1 MRHQIINRRRAR
13 SLQAQLA
20 VEACSRH
27 SNAASLM
34 IMADEIEDSD
44 FTSIGIPRSA
54 TTSSTTQSHD
64 RPAAPSARHGPAL
77 DRAPNGGPQKPGVV
91 QPKPQ
96 ALARRAGPSS
106 IIVSPRQKGNPILNG
121 IKQVPWEYGDIV
133 PDYILGVTTCALFL
147 SLKYHRLHP
156 EYIYTRIK
164 QLQGKY
170 SLRVVLVMVDIEN
183 HEDPL
188 KELSKT
194 SLINNVTL
202 VLCWSSA
209 EGGRYLELFKSF
221 ENAAPTAI
229 KQHQSTSYSDRMVD
243 FITTP
248 RSINKTDAVSLV
260 SQFGSIRTAVN
271 ARHED
276 VAGIA
281 GWGEKKVER
290 WCASVREPFR
300 VQRAG
305 KRGISKENSLASQP
319 VSRAQTLPRDDS
331 RIEPESPQPDITGL
345 GPSILASQSSKAS
358 EPLPNS
364 DADLRPGSR
373 VAEKISIED
382 NADDEEALAEAMTS
396 NVPLPQKASEAVTE
410 APPRKRKPDEDPLS
424 DGVMAALSKL
434 RKQG

>member
-1 MRHQIINRRRAR
+1 M
-13 SLQAQLA
+13 
-20 VEACSRH
+20 
-27 SNAASLM
+27 AA
-34 IMADEIEDSD
+34 EIDDSD
-44 FTSIGIPRSA
+44 FASIGVPRP
-54 TTSSTTQSHD
+54 TTT
-64 RPAAPSARHGPAL
+64 PSAASNGRPSGQTARPGPAL
-77 DRAPNGGPQKPGVV
+77 DRAPNNAPQKPGVV

-96 ALARRAGPSS
+96 ALAKRTGPSS

-248 RSINKTDAVSLV
+248 RSVNKTDAVSLV

-281 GWGEKKVER
+281 GWGDKKVER
-290 WCASVREPFR
+290 WCTSVSEPFR
-300 VQRAG
+300 IKRAG
-305 KRGISKENSLASQP
+305 KRGLSTENTLGSQA
-319 VSRAQTLPRDDS
+319 VSRAQTLSRDATRADS
-331 RIEPESPQPDITGL
+331 DSPVPTGAGL
-345 GPSILASQSSKAS
+345 GSSILTTRLAHVPENFAD
-358 EPLPNS
+358 S
-364 DADLRPGSR
+364 DADRRPQSRLAEQVRVDHGS
-373 VAEKISIED
+373 
-382 NADDEEALAEAMTS
+382 DDEEALADALTSGPVPPRKVDEAERS
-396 NVPLPQKASEAVTE
+396 
-410 APPRKRKPDEDPLS
+410 APPKKRKPDDDPLS

-434 RKQG
+434 RKS

>member
-1 MRHQIINRRRAR
+1 
-13 SLQAQLA
+13 
-20 VEACSRH
+20 
-27 SNAASLM
+27 
-34 IMADEIEDSD
+34 MADEIEDAD
-44 FTSIGIPRSA
+44 FDAIGVPRP
-54 TTSSTTQSHD
+54 STTAS
-64 RPAAPSARHGPAL
+64 APSSHGRPTGTTARPGPAL
-77 DRAPNGGPQKPGVV
+77 DRTSNSGPQKTGVV

-96 ALARRAGPSS
+96 ALAKRAGPSS

-156 EYIYTRIK
+156 EYIYNRIK

-194 SLINNVTL
+194 SLVNNVTL
-202 VLCWSSA
+202 ILCWSSA

-248 RSINKTDAVSLV
+248 RSVNKTDAVSIV
-260 SQFGSIRTAVN
+260 SQFGSVRTAVN

-276 VAGIA
+276 IASIA

-300 VQRAG
+300 IQRAG
-305 KRGISKENSLASQP
+305 KRGISKENSLASQA
-319 VSRAQTLPRDDS
+319 VSRSQTLSRDVTGVESDS
-331 RIEPESPQPDITGL
+331 PGPESAGL
-345 GPSILASQSSKAS
+345 GSSILSSRPKDVAAGI
-358 EPLPNS
+358 PDS
-364 DADLRPGSR
+364 DADRRPTSR
-373 VAEKISIED
+373 LAEQVDVDEY
-382 NADDEEALAEAMTS
+382 ADDEEALTHAMTAET
-396 NVPLPQKASEAVTE
+396 VPTKKAEEAVTE
-410 APPRKRKPDEDPLS
+410 APAKKRKPDDDPLS

-434 RKQG
+434 RKAG

>member
-1 MRHQIINRRRAR
+1 MNDDI
-13 SLQAQLA
+13 
-20 VEACSRH
+20 
-27 SNAASLM
+27 
-34 IMADEIEDSD
+34 DDSD
-44 FTSIGIPRSA
+44 FTSIGIPKTTTAPA
-54 TTSSTTQSHD
+54 TGSSNA
-64 RPAAPSARHGPAL
+64 RPAGTTGPKAGPAL
-77 DRAPNGGPQKPGVV
+77 DRTSSNTPQKTGVQ

-96 ALARRAGPSS
+96 ALPKRTGPSS

-121 IKQVPWEYGDIV
+121 IKQVPWEYGDIAA
-133 PDYILGVTTCALFL
+133 DYILGVTTCALFL

-156 EYIYTRIK
+156 EYIYKRIK
-164 QLQGKY
+164 DLQGKY
-170 SLRVVLVMVDIEN
+170 ALRVVLVMVDIQN

-209 EGGRYLELFKSF
+209 EGGRYLELFKTY
-221 ENAAPTAI
+221 ENVAPTAI

-281 GWGEKKVER
+281 GWGEKKVQR
-290 WCASVREPFR
+290 WVAAVNEPFR
-300 VQRAG
+300 IKRTA
-305 KRGISKENSLASQP
+305 KRGLSTEH
-319 VSRAQTLPRDDS
+319 T
-331 RIEPESPQPDITGL
+331 
-345 GPSILASQSSKAS
+345 LASQSAS
-358 EPLPNS
+358 RAPTLSRDVTQDAAQADTNSPAPALGSSILSSRPRIDAGGAGNDASALPDS
-364 DADLRPGSR
+364 DADRRPHSR
-373 VAEKISIED
+373 VAEHVDVSEL
-382 NADDEEALAEAMTS
+382 ADDEAAMAEAMTS
-396 NVPLPQKASEAVTE
+396 GAIPPVKAKETVQDT
-410 APPRKRKPDEDPLS
+410 APKKRKPDDDPLS

-434 RKQG
+434 RKQ

>member
-1 MRHQIINRRRAR
+1 
-13 SLQAQLA
+13 
-20 VEACSRH
+20 
-27 SNAASLM
+27 
-34 IMADEIEDSD
+34 MADGIEDSD
-44 FTSIGIPRSA
+44 LASIGVSRP
-54 TTSSTTQSHD
+54 TTT
-64 RPAAPSARHGPAL
+64 PSAAVSNGRPPGQTARPGPAL
-77 DRAPNGGPQKPGVV
+77 DRAPNNGPQKPGVV

-96 ALARRAGPSS
+96 ALAKRTGPSA
-106 IIVSPRQKGNPILNG
+106 IIVSPRQKGNPLLNG

-248 RSINKTDAVSLV
+248 RSVNKTDAVSLV

-281 GWGEKKVER
+281 GWGDKKVER
-290 WCASVREPFR
+290 WCTSVSEPFR
-300 VQRAG
+300 IKRAG
-305 KRGISKENSLASQP
+305 KRGLSTENTLASQA
-319 VSRAQTLPRDDS
+319 VSRAQTLSRDVTRAGS
-331 RIEPESPQPDITGL
+331 ESPVPTGVGL
-345 GPSILASQSSKAS
+345 GSSILTTRPGHVSGN
-358 EPLPNS
+358 LPDS
-364 DADLRPGSR
+364 DADRRPHSR
-373 VAEKISIED
+373 LAEQVIVD
-382 NADDEEALAEAMTS
+382 HGADDEEALAYALMS
-396 NVPLPQKASEAVTE
+396 RAVPPHKAVETVQD
-410 APPRKRKPDEDPLS
+410 APSKKRKPDDDPLS

-434 RKQG
+434 RKS

>member
-1 MRHQIINRRRAR
+1 MNDDI
-13 SLQAQLA
+13 
-20 VEACSRH
+20 
-27 SNAASLM
+27 
-34 IMADEIEDSD
+34 DDSD
-44 FTSIGIPRSA
+44 FTGIGIPRTTTALAAGSSNARSA
-54 TTSSTTQSHD
+54 GTSGP
-64 RPAAPSARHGPAL
+64 RAAPAL
-77 DRAPNGGPQKPGVV
+77 DRTSGNAPAKTGVQ

-96 ALARRAGPSS
+96 ALPKRTGPSS

-121 IKQVPWEYGDIV
+121 IKQVPWEYGDIAA
-133 PDYILGVTTCALFL
+133 DYILGITTCALFL

-156 EYIYTRIK
+156 EYIYKRIK
-164 QLQGKY
+164 DLQGKY
-170 SLRVVLVMVDIEN
+170 ALRIVLVMVDIQN

-209 EGGRYLELFKSF
+209 EGGRYLELFKTY
-221 ENAAPTAI
+221 ENVAPTAI

-281 GWGEKKVER
+281 GWGEKKVQR
-290 WCASVREPFR
+290 WVAAVSEPFR
-300 VQRAG
+300 IQRTA
-305 KRGISKENSLASQP
+305 KRGLSKENSLASQP
-319 VSRAQTLPRDDS
+319 ASRAPTLSRDVTQVIDHA
-331 RIEPESPQPDITGL
+331 EAPALAPDF
-345 GPSILASQSSKAS
+345 GPSILSSRPRIDVGSAPVNASA
-358 EPLPNS
+358 LPDS
-364 DADLRPGSR
+364 DADRRPRSR
-373 VAEKISIED
+373 LAEQVDASAF
-382 NADDEEALAEAMTS
+382 ADDEEAMAEAMTS
-396 NVPLPQKASEAVTE
+396 DAIPPSRENAIVQGQ
-410 APPRKRKPDEDPLS
+410 APKKRKPDDDSLS

-434 RKQG
+434 RKQ

>member
-1 MRHQIINRRRAR
+1 
-13 SLQAQLA
+13 
-20 VEACSRH
+20 
-27 SNAASLM
+27 
-34 IMADEIEDSD
+34 MADDIEDSD
-44 FTSIGIPRSA
+44 FTSISVPN
-54 TTSSTTQSHD
+54 TTAPANA
-64 RPAAPSARHGPAL
+64 RPAAQHARPGPAL
-77 DRAPNGGPQKPGVV
+77 DRAPINAPQRPGVV

-96 ALARRAGPSS
+96 ALAKRAGPSA

-170 SLRVVLVMVDIEN
+170 NLRVVLVMVDIDN
-183 HEDPL
+183 HEDSL

-202 VLCWSSA
+202 VLCWSAA

-248 RSINKTDAVSLV
+248 RSVNKTDAVSLV

-281 GWGEKKVER
+281 GWGDKKVER

-300 VQRAG
+300 IQRAA
-305 KRGISKENSLASQP
+305 KRGLSTEVARVDTGSP
-319 VSRAQTLPRDDS
+319 VQTGA
-331 RIEPESPQPDITGL
+331 GL
-345 GPSILASQSSKAS
+345 GSSILATRSTSAPEATS
-358 EPLPNS
+358 NS
-364 DADLRPGSR
+364 DPDRMPRPNPAER
-373 VAEKISIED
+373 VDTDQYE
-382 NADDEEALAEAMTS
+382 DDEEALAATLATS
-396 NVPLPQKASEAVTE
+396 ARPPPPPKTNTEIQKPS
-410 APPRKRKPDEDPLS
+410 PKKRKPDDDPLN

-434 RKQG
+434 RKSG

>member
-1 MRHQIINRRRAR
+1 
-13 SLQAQLA
+13 
-20 VEACSRH
+20 
-27 SNAASLM
+27 
-34 IMADEIEDSD
+34 MADEIEDD
-44 FTSIGIPRSA
+44 FTSIGIPKTA
-54 TTSSTTQSHD
+54 TT
-64 RPAAPSARHGPAL
+64 PSAATSHTSNGRPTGTSARSGPAL
-77 DRAPNGGPQKPGVV
+77 DRPTNNGPQKTGVV

-96 ALARRAGPSS
+96 PMAKRAGPSS
-106 IIVSPRQKGNPILNG
+106 IIVSTRQKGNPILNG

-133 PDYILGVTTCALFL
+133 ADYILGATTCALFL

-170 SLRVVLVMVDIEN
+170 SLRVILVMVDIEN

-229 KQHQSTSYSDRMVD
+229 KQNQSTSYSDRMVD

-248 RSINKTDAVSLV
+248 RSINKTDAISLV

-290 WCASVREPFR
+290 WCASVSEPFR
-300 VQRAG
+300 IQRAG
-305 KRGISKENSLASQP
+305 KRGISNENSLASQA
-319 VSRAQTLPRDDS
+319 VSRAETLSRDVTRAESD
-331 RIEPESPQPDITGL
+331 SPQTASL
-345 GPSILASQSSKAS
+345 GPSILGKRPP
-358 EPLPNS
+358 EEVPDS
-364 DADLRPGSR
+364 DADCRSHSR
-373 VAEKISIED
+373 LAEHVNAD
-382 NADDEEALAEAMTS
+382 QFADDEEALADSMTAGA
-396 NVPLPQKASEAVTE
+396 VPPKRAVDAVQE
-410 APPRKRKPDEDPLS
+410 APPKKRKPDDDPLS
-424 DGVMAALSKL
+424 EGVMAALSKL
-434 RKQG
+434 RKDG

>member
-1 MRHQIINRRRAR
+1 
-13 SLQAQLA
+13 
-20 VEACSRH
+20 
-27 SNAASLM
+27 
-34 IMADEIEDSD
+34 MADEIEDD
-44 FTSIGIPRSA
+44 FTSIGIPKTA
-54 TTSSTTQSHD
+54 TT
-64 RPAAPSARHGPAL
+64 PSAATPQASNGRPTGSSARPGPAL
-77 DRAPNGGPQKPGVV
+77 DRPTNNGPQKTGVV

-96 ALARRAGPSS
+96 ALAKRAGPSS

-133 PDYILGVTTCALFL
+133 ADYILGATTCALFL

-170 SLRVVLVMVDIEN
+170 SLRVILVMVDIEN

-229 KQHQSTSYSDRMVD
+229 KQSQSTSYSDRMVD

-248 RSINKTDAVSLV
+248 RSINKTDAISLV

-290 WCASVREPFR
+290 WCASVSEPFR
-300 VQRAG
+300 IQRAG
-305 KRGISKENSLASQP
+305 KRGISKENSLASQA
-319 VSRAQTLPRDDS
+319 VSRAETLSRDATRAESD
-331 RIEPESPQPDITGL
+331 SPQSASL
-345 GPSILASQSSKAS
+345 GPSILGKRSSEAI
-358 EPLPNS
+358 PDS
-364 DADLRPGSR
+364 DADRRPHSR
-373 VAEKISIED
+373 LAEHVDAEQF
-382 NADDEEALAEAMTS
+382 ADDEEALADAMTAGAM
-396 NVPLPQKASEAVTE
+396 PPKAAVDAVQE
-410 APPRKRKPDEDPLS
+410 APPKKRKPEDDPLS
-424 DGVMAALSKL
+424 EGVMAALSKL
-434 RKQG
+434 RKDG

>member
-1 MRHQIINRRRAR
+1 
-13 SLQAQLA
+13 
-20 VEACSRH
+20 
-27 SNAASLM
+27 
-34 IMADEIEDSD
+34 MADEIEDSD
-44 FTSIGIPRSA
+44 FPSVSVPSA
-54 TTSSTTQSHD
+54 TTPANA
-64 RPAAPSARHGPAL
+64 RPAGQTARPGPAL
-77 DRAPNGGPQKPGVV
+77 DRAPTNAPQRPGVV

-96 ALARRAGPSS
+96 ALAKRAGPSS

-121 IKQVPWEYGDIV
+121 VKQVPWEYGDIV

-170 SLRVVLVMVDIEN
+170 SLRVVLVMVDIDN
-183 HEDPL
+183 HEDSL

-248 RSINKTDAVSLV
+248 RSVNKTDAVSLV

-300 VQRAG
+300 IQRAA
-305 KRGISKENSLASQP
+305 KRGLSTE
-319 VSRAQTLPRDDS
+319 VTRT
-331 RIEPESPQPDITGL
+331 ETESPVQAGAGL
-345 GPSILASQSSKAS
+345 GSSILATRSANAPEATSNPNLDRMSQPKQT
-358 EPLPNS
+358 EQV
-364 DADLRPGSR
+364 DADQF
-373 VAEKISIED
+373 AEE
-382 NADDEEALAEAMTS
+382 EEALAEMLNPSAR
-396 NVPLPQKASEAVTE
+396 PPIQQKPNEDTQN
-410 APPRKRKPDEDPLS
+410 PPPKKRKPDDDPLS

-434 RKQG
+434 RKSD

>member
-1 MRHQIINRRRAR
+1 
-13 SLQAQLA
+13 
-20 VEACSRH
+20 
-27 SNAASLM
+27 
-34 IMADEIEDSD
+34 MADEMEDSD
-44 FTSIGIPRSA
+44 FTSIGVPK
-54 TTSSTTQSHD
+54 STTT
-64 RPAAPSARHGPAL
+64 PSAPPSNGRPSGQTARPGPAL
-77 DRAPNGGPQKPGVV
+77 DRASNNGPQKPGVV

-96 ALARRAGPSS
+96 ALAKRAGPSS
-106 IIVSPRQKGNPILNG
+106 IIVSPRQKGNPLLNG

-248 RSINKTDAVSLV
+248 RSVNKTDAVSLV

-281 GWGEKKVER
+281 GWGDKKVER
-290 WCASVREPFR
+290 WCTSVNEPFR
-300 VQRAG
+300 IKRAA
-305 KRGISKENSLASQP
+305 KRGLSTETTLASQA
-319 VSRAQTLPRDDS
+319 VSRAQTLSRDVTRTES
-331 RIEPESPQPDITGL
+331 ESPLPTGSGL
-345 GPSILASQSSKAS
+345 GSSILTSRPAQAS
-358 EPLPNS
+358 EDLPYS
-364 DADLRPGSR
+364 DADRRPPARLAEQVR
-373 VAEKISIED
+373 VDHGI
-382 NADDEEALAEAMTS
+382 DDEEDIASALMS
-396 NVPLPQKASEAVTE
+396 GP
-410 APPRKRKPDEDPLS
+410 APPRKAVEVEQGAPAKKRKPDDDPLS

-434 RKQG
+434 RKT